1 MKCQSFATKKASAG
15 REENGGTVDEKAVP
29 RVPFFHAI
37 RSSAAA
43 LPLDPSVTLHRGVR
57 GFSVSRI
64 KFTERHRMTTQEPAV
79 NIAQQQAPV

>member
-1 MKCQSFATKKASAG
+1 MPYVRQLQPSGSLW
-15 REENGGTVDEKAVP
+15 
-29 RVPFFHAI
+29 I
-37 RSSAAA
+37 
-43 LPLDPSVTLHRGVR
+43 PLDPSVTLHRGVR